1 MNNLLLKA
9 LKKYKIDTLIHVGG
23 HRGQEVDF
31 YKSLNINKVIYF
43 EPVESFALD
52 IEKKIESLD
61 NFEVYTVALGSED
74 AELDIFVA
82 DQAEEKDHSGSTSI
96 LQPRKSNITFSTTEK
111 IKVRKL
117 TSLGIKNIDCAV
129 VDTQGY
135 ELEVLKG
142 FEDEISKFKF
152 LIMEFSTVEGYIG
165 RVLYKDLNKYLNKK
179 NFYMTTHFKKVAN
192 LIKTKTSGSYGDA
205 LYVNGNLL
213 NPILVNYLKIK
224 FIFLNNPIAEFIN
237 YFSKIYNLK
246 QVLKYILKKLKIF
259 NLVKRFKDFIT
270 NNGK

>member
-1 MNNLLLKA
+1 MSELLLKA
-9 LKKYKIDTLIHVGG
+9 LKKYDIDSLIHVGG

-31 YKSLNINKVIYF
+31 YKSLNLDKIIYF
-43 EPVESFALD
+43 EPVESFAVD

-61 NFEVYTVALGSED
+61 NFELYKLALGSED
-74 AELDIFVA
+74 TEVDIFIA
-82 DQAEEKDHSGSTSI
+82 DKGENDDTGSTSI
-96 LQPRKSNITFSTTEK
+96 LQPRKSKITFSTTEK

-117 TSLGIKNIDCAV
+117 SSLDIKNIDCAV

-142 FEDEISKFKF
+142 FEDEIFKFKF

-165 RVLYKDLNKYLNKK
+165 RVVYKDLNKYLNEK
-179 NFYMTTHFKKVAN
+179 NFYMFTHWKRVAN

-205 LYVNGNLL
+205 LYINGNLL
-213 NPILVNYLKIK
+213 NPMLVNYLKIK
-224 FIFLNNPIAEFIN
+224 FIFLNNPISEFIN

-246 QVLKYILKKLKIF
+246 QILKYILKKLKLF
-259 NLVKRFKDFIT
+259 NLVKRIKDFLI

>member
-1 MNNLLLKA
+1 
-9 LKKYKIDTLIHVGG
+9 
-23 HRGQEVDF
+23 
-31 YKSLNINKVIYF
+31 
-43 EPVESFALD
+43 
-52 IEKKIESLD
+52 
-61 NFEVYTVALGSED
+61 
-74 AELDIFVA
+74 
-82 DQAEEKDHSGSTSI
+82 
-96 LQPRKSNITFSTTEK
+96 
-111 IKVRKL
+111 
-117 TSLGIKNIDCAV
+117 

-165 RVLYKDLNKYLNKK
+165 RVLYKDLNKYLNEK

-205 LYVNGNLL
+205 LYVNENLL
-213 NPILVNYLKIK
+213 NPMLVNYLKIK

-259 NLVKRFKDFIT
+259 NLVKRIKDFIT
-270 NNGK
+270 KNGK